1 MLLSTVLKEKFKVQT
16 LIANLNKIQ
25 IKRKKMIIIK
35 ELQKDV
41 NQKGKGQKT
50 HLISRAYNLKEV
62 TQTHKHININIR
74 GGQISAKPDLS
85 TKTAQSDRP
94 SVRSQAIFGRI
105 WKMILLFFGFSNG

>member
-1 MLLSTVLKEKFKVQT
+1 
-16 LIANLNKIQ
+16 
-25 IKRKKMIIIK
+25 MIIIK

-85 TKTAQSDRP
+85 TKTAQSDR
-94 SVRSQAIFGRI
+94 SQAIFGRI